1 MIRTPM
7 ETVLAQFAAYRVGD
21 RRAARMLLSDDMT
34 FTSPQDD
41 HVDKSTFLDTCFPT
55 AERFLRQEIT
65 TVLEIEPGT
74 VMLRYIAQLRNQQPF
89 SNVEIMKVVD
99 GQITEIE
106 VYFGG
111 LEAIGAAQSRIW
123 SGPH

>member
-1 MIRTPM
+1 M

-21 RRAARMLLSDDMT
+21 RQAARILLHDDMT

-41 HVDKSTFLDTCFPT
+41 LVDKSTFLETCFPT

-65 TVLEIEPGT
+65 AALEIEPGT
-74 VMLRYIAQLRNQQPF
+74 VMLRYTAQLRGEKPF
-89 SNVEIMKVVD
+89 SNVEIMRVHE
-99 GQITEIE
+99 GQIIEIK

-111 LEAIGAAQSRIW
+111 VEANGSSPIW
-123 SGPH
+123 AGPH

>member
-1 MIRTPM
+1 M

-21 RRAARMLLSDDMT
+21 RRAARILLDDNMT

-41 HVDKSTFLDTCFPT
+41 HLDKTAFLDTCFPT
-55 AERFLRQEIT
+55 AERFLHQEIT
-65 TVLEIEPGT
+65 AVVEIEPGT
-74 VMLRYIAQLRNQQPF
+74 VMLRYTAQLRGEEPF
-89 SNVEIMKVVD
+89 SNVEIMKVVE

-111 LEAIGAAQSRIW
+111 VTAPAR
-123 SGPH
+123 PR

>member
-1 MIRTPM
+1 M

-41 HVDKSTFLDTCFPT
+41 RLDKPAYLESCFPT
-55 AERFLRQEIT
+55 AQRFLRQEIT
-65 TVLEIEPGT
+65 HAAEIEPGT
-74 VMLRYIAQLRNQQPF
+74 VMLRYTAQLRGEEPF
-89 SNVEIMKVVD
+89 SNVEIIKVVD
-99 GQITEIE
+99 GQITEIQ

-111 LEAIGAAQSRIW
+111 VETAGT
-123 SGPH
+123 

>member
-1 MIRTPM
+1 M

-21 RRAARMLLSDDMT
+21 RQAARMLLSDDMT

-41 HVDKSTFLDTCFPT
+41 HVGKMTFLDTCFPT

-65 TVLEIEPGT
+65 TALEIEPGT
-74 VMLRYIAQLRNQQPF
+74 VLLRYTAQLPNEKPF

-111 LEAIGAAQSRIW
+111 VEANGAAQSPIW
-123 SGPH
+123 AGPH